1 MARKDGRAFDELR
14 PVKVTTDFVKF
25 AEGSCLIECGDTKV
39 LCCASVEDKTPPHVA
54 EGEGWVTAEYSMLP
68 RANRERSRRD
78 IDKLKLSGRSAEIQR
93 LIGRSLRAAVDTHRL
108 GERTITIDCDVLQ
121 GDGGTRTASITG
133 GFIAL
138 SLACKKL
145 VEDGVLAASPIVHSV
160 TAVSAGIVE
169 DELLLDLQ
177 YSEDSRAQVDLN
189 CVMNELGEIIEL
201 QGTGEGRAFTLK
213 EQQELVRLCAKGN
226 RELLKIQKE
235 ALGGAL

>member
-1 MARKDGRAFDELR
+1 MARKDGRAFAELR

-201 QGTGEGRAFTLK
+201 QGTGEGRAFTPQ

-226 RELLKIQKE
+226 RELLKLQREILKR
-235 ALGGAL
+235 